1 MMQQRGPA
9 PSGGRAADTSSAVG
23 PTVCAILKRDRAKT
37 LVRTV
42 LPRRRCQL
50 VSAKTK
56 TDLVDTIST
65 TLIDAV
71 IIDGGLGEELTRI
84 LPLAEDYPSTPFFLI
99 TPLFAMDT
107 PTVSRAVESG
117 LAELW
122 VEGVDDTHARQ
133 LMQQRCFTHRFERAF
148 SVAPDALAIT
158 SPIQKLVWQ
167 RLVGRAG
174 RSVRTDELARE
185 LNISREHLSRSF
197 ATGEAPT
204 LKRVIDLVRLFAA
217 AELAKNPGYD
227 LKEVAAVLDFA
238 SPSHLSATVHRLI
251 GARSSALARLRAID
265 ILDRFLERQ
274 RSAPEEQGSD
284 PDVALPPS
292 PDL

>member
-1 MMQQRGPA
+1 MTQRGSIPIVGKVTETPTGA
-9 PSGGRAADTSSAVG
+9 G
-23 PTVCAILKRDRAKT
+23 PTVCAILKRDRART

-56 TDLVDTIST
+56 TDLVETIST

-71 IIDGGLGEELTRI
+71 VIDSGLGEELTRI

-99 TPLFAMDT
+99 TPLFAIDS
-107 PTVSRAVESG
+107 PTVSKAVESG
-117 LAELW
+117 FAELW
-122 VEGVDDTHARQ
+122 VEGVDDAHARQ

-148 SVAPDALAIT
+148 AEPPAPLAIST
-158 SPIQKLVWQ
+158 PIQRLVWQ

-238 SPSHLSATVHRLI
+238 SPSHLSATVMRLI

-274 RSAPEEQGSD
+274 RNAPEELGGDQHGEQPS
-284 PDVALPPS
+284 VA
-292 PDL
+292 